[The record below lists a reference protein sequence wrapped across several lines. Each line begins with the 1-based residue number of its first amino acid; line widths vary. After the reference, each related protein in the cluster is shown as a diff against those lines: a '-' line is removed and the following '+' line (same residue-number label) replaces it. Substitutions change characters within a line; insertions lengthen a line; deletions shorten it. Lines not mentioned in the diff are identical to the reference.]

1 MNKKI
6 NKDTFIIFLIFSS
19 LLSVGL
25 VSFDDFGIG
34 IDEDNSRING
44 YVSLKY
50 IYSIFNSSFLDQ
62 INGIKIENINN
73 YNEQGNGVIFDL
85 PLAFIENFFQINDY
99 RNQFLL
105 RHLLSYIIF
114 FISLIYFYKLILIKN
129 KSQFLAIIGVLFLFF
144 SPRIFAQSFFN
155 PKDVG
160 FMSMCIINI
169 YYGIKYLKKKDL
181 PSAMIFSIVSG
192 MSVGFRIL
200 GLFIPLI
207 IIFIAWI
214 DKLRN
219 FKDSKKNYSLIV
231 LILTLPFFIILFWPY
246 LWGDPLNNFTNAFKI
261 LSNHYRPINNLFMG
275 QYISAL
281 YVPWYYIL
289 VWIAITTPILYLLLF
304 IVGIY
309 FSTKRIANRLLKI
322 EDGTYKDL
330 WRGNNEKI
338 DLIYILIIILPV
350 LTVIIFH
357 SSLYTGWRHLYFIYP
372 FIILLSIHGLYLLNL
387 LFFNNLKIF
396 SSILFVFI
404 ISTAYWMYKNHPYQH
419 VYFNY
424 FGGKKFNEN
433 FDMDYWGLN
442 NYSAL
447 NHLIKNN
454 KNVVIVALIGNGD
467 IGQSRMFLNKSD
479 RNNIIITDN
488 FMKADFLIDNFNRWD
503 GISKIKKKSL
513 IEKNF
518 HIYYEITIDN
528 VAVTRIYR
536 KNIK

>member
-169 YYGIKYLKKKDL
+169 Y
-181 PSAMIFSIVSG
+181 PQ
-192 MSVGFRIL
+192 R
-200 GLFIPLI
+200 
-207 IIFIAWI
+207 
-214 DKLRN
+214 
-219 FKDSKKNYSLIV
+219 
-231 LILTLPFFIILFWPY
+231 
-246 LWGDPLNNFTNAFKI
+246 
-261 LSNHYRPINNLFMG
+261 
-275 QYISAL
+275 
-281 YVPWYYIL
+281 
-289 VWIAITTPILYLLLF
+289 
-304 IVGIY
+304 
-309 FSTKRIANRLLKI
+309 
-322 EDGTYKDL
+322 
-330 WRGNNEKI
+330 
-338 DLIYILIIILPV
+338 
-350 LTVIIFH
+350 
-357 SSLYTGWRHLYFIYP
+357 
-372 FIILLSIHGLYLLNL
+372 
-387 LFFNNLKIF
+387 
-396 SSILFVFI
+396 
-404 ISTAYWMYKNHPYQH
+404 
-419 VYFNY
+419 
-424 FGGKKFNEN
+424 
-433 FDMDYWGLN
+433 
-442 NYSAL
+442 
-447 NHLIKNN
+447 
-454 KNVVIVALIGNGD
+454 
-467 IGQSRMFLNKSD
+467 
-479 RNNIIITDN
+479 
-488 FMKADFLIDNFNRWD
+488 
-503 GISKIKKKSL
+503 
-513 IEKNF
+513 
-518 HIYYEITIDN
+518 
-528 VAVTRIYR
+528 
-536 KNIK
+536 